1 MANSNTNPQIRDT
14 YSPLNSLV
22 MQALRRYGD
31 FHPGTIDGDVM
42 LMFMEF
48 ANIIIDEIRMHPYHD
63 GTEIDY
69 YQSPTDVREI
79 PDIIIV
85 SGLLY
90 HYAVQQG
97 SQKLELYM
105 PTYNRTLNQQL
116 WQKLNG
122 NTKIQM
128 RVVDDG
134 TNKRNT
140 GGGKTDENNGTV
152 SY

>member
-1 MANSNTNPQIRDT
+1 MANSNTNPQIREN
-14 YSPLNSLV
+14 YSPLETLA

-31 FHPGTIDGDVM
+31 FHPGTVDGDVM

-48 ANIIIDEIRMHPYHD
+48 ANLVIDEIRMHPYHD
-63 GTEIDY
+63 GSDLDY

-97 SQKLELYM
+97 SDKMQFYM
-105 PTYNRTLNQQL
+105 PNFNRTLNQQL
-116 WQKLNG
+116 WQKRNG
-122 NTKIQM
+122 NTKIRM

-134 TNKRNT
+134 TNPRNRN
-140 GGGKTDENNGTV
+140 GGTTNEDNGTV